1 MINTKNIVRTLA
13 LAGVISI
20 ASSCNY
26 TDLDINTD
34 PNKPATGSLGL
45 LLPVAENAA
54 RDAFTSVNSG
64 AMSFAGLW
72 NSSNAT
78 TSYNLSNTDF
88 QTTWN
93 DAYRNMQNMEEM
105 LRATEDGKNPRYRGI
120 ALVLKAYAMGNY
132 VDMFGDMPYTE
143 AWKGNA
149 AQQNTSPVF
158 DKDAAIYE
166 DLIKLCD
173 QAVVELAKPQPVAVI
188 NDYMGGGN
196 ATTWTRIA
204 RTVKLRLLLNS
215 RKGRT
220 NGNAE
225 LKAAFDAGGFIS
237 TPAQNWS
244 YLYSKQISPERN
256 THPWFITYTGTSDPN
271 YINHQLMG
279 EMILNKDPRLP
290 FYFYRQTSR
299 ILDQNNPTDR
309 GTTPFGGSYLPLRA
323 SFLDEYKSVFGITGA
338 IPTADLA
345 YIAGYFG
352 RDRADVSGAAA
363 DGPLRTAPGTY
374 PAGGVY
380 SDRSV
385 PAVALTGQASLNF
398 GGDGMWPLIHSWN
411 TKYYQVEAI
420 LDGTGVTGDPRALFE
435 AAMREQ
441 IAVVVA
447 QGLKS
452 DPTRAKAPAQT
463 EVDAYV
469 KAWLDLYDAATS
481 AQSKLNVVAKQI
493 WFCSW
498 GQGMDIWNL
507 QRRTGYPIQ
516 SQFKQFSVGIQA
528 PISKPPRQ
536 YALRLPYPQ
545 SEGALNPNA
554 AKYVADVI
562 FDRDPI
568 FWDKVKVKWEY

>member
-1 MINTKNIVRTLA
+1 MKIYKNVFRTVLLTGLIGA
-13 LAGVISI
+13 AG
-20 ASSCNY
+20 SCNY
-26 TDLDINTD
+26 TELDINTD
-34 PNKPATGSLGL
+34 PNRPATGSLGL

-54 RDAFTSVNSG
+54 RASFEAVNSS
-64 AMSFAGLW
+64 AMGFAGLW
-72 NSSNAT
+72 NASD
-78 TSYNLSNTDF
+78 SYNLSNTSF
-88 QTTWN
+88 QGTWN
-93 DAYRNMQNMEEM
+93 GGFQNLQSMEEI
-105 LRATEDGKNPRYRGI
+105 LKATADGKNPRYRGI
-120 ALVLKAYAMGNY
+120 ALVLKAYAVGHY
-132 VDMFGDMPYTE
+132 VDMFGDMPYSE

-149 AQQNTSPVF
+149 AEPNKAPKF
-158 DKDAAIYE
+158 DKDADIYE
-166 DLIKLCD
+166 DLLTLCD
-173 QAVVELAKPQPVAVI
+173 QAVVELAKPQPVAVV
-188 NDYMGGGN
+188 NDYMGSGN
-196 ATTWTRIA
+196 AATWTRIA
-204 RTVKLRLLLNS
+204 KSVKLRLLLTS
-215 RKGRT
+215 RKGRAT
-220 NGNAE
+220 GNAD
-225 LKAAFDAGGFIS
+225 LKAAFDAGGYIT

-244 YLYSKQISPERN
+244 YLYSTQVSPVDNR
-256 THPWFITYTGTSDPN
+256 HPWYYTYAGGGDPT

-299 ILDQNNPTDR
+299 VLDQNNPTDR
-309 GTTPFGGSYLPLRA
+309 GTIPFGGSYLPIRS
-323 SFLDEYKSVFGITGA
+323 SFLDEYKKAFNITGA
-338 IPTADLA
+338 IPTADLT
-345 YIAGYFG
+345 YIAGFFG
-352 RDRADVSGAAA
+352 RDRADVSGAPS
-363 DGPLRTAPGTY
+363 DGALRATPGTY

-380 SDRSV
+380 SDRSTA
-385 PAVALTGQASLNF
+385 AVALTGQAALNY
-398 GGDGMWPLIHSWN
+398 GGNGQWPLIHSWN

-420 LDGTGVTGDPRALFE
+420 LDGTGVTGDARALFE

-452 DPTRAKAPAQT
+452 DPSRAKTPAT
-463 EVDAYV
+463 AEVDAYV
-469 KAWLDLYDAATS
+469 KAWLDLYDGGATNQ
-481 AQSKLNVVAKQI
+481 AKLNTVAKQI

-554 AKYVADVI
+554 SKFITDVI

-568 FWDKVKVKWEY
+568 FWDKVKVKWEF

>member
-1 MINTKNIVRTLA
+1 MITTKNSIRTLA
-13 LAGVISI
+13 LAGLISI
-20 ASSCNY
+20 VSSCNL
-26 TDLDINTD
+26 TELDINTD
-34 PNKPATGSLGL
+34 PNRPASGSLGL
-45 LLPVAENAA
+45 LLPLAENAA
-54 RDAFTSVNSG
+54 RNAFTAINSD
-64 AMSFAGLW
+64 AMGFAGLW
-72 NSSNAT
+72 TSSD
-78 TSYNLSNTDF
+78 SYNLSNTSY
-88 QTTWN
+88 QGTWN
-93 DAYRNMQNMEEM
+93 GAYQNLQNMEEM
-105 LRATEDGKNPRYRGI
+105 LKATEDGKNPRYRGI
-120 ALVLKAYAMGNY
+120 AMVLKAYSMGNY

-149 AQQNTSPVF
+149 ATPNTSPKF
-158 DKDAAIYE
+158 DKDSDIYE
-166 DLIKLCD
+166 ALIKLCD
-173 QAVVELAKPQPVAVI
+173 QAIVELAKAQPIAVI
-188 NDYMGGGN
+188 NDYMGAGN

-215 RKGRT
+215 RKGRAT
-220 NGNAE
+220 GNAE
-225 LKAAFDAGGFIS
+225 LKAAFDAGGFIT
-237 TPAQNWS
+237 TPAQNWT
-244 YLYSKQISPERN
+244 YLYSTQISPERN

-271 YINHQLMG
+271 YISHQLMG

-290 FYFYRQTSR
+290 FYFYRQTTR

-309 GTTPFGGSYLPLRA
+309 GSTPFGGSYLPLRD
-323 SFLDEYKSVFGITGA
+323 SFLDEYKKAFGITGA
-338 IPTADLA
+338 IPAADLG
-345 YIAGYFG
+345 YIAGFFG
-352 RDRADVSGAAA
+352 RDRADVSGVAA
-363 DGPLRTAPGTY
+363 DGPLRATPGTY
-374 PAGGVY
+374 PAGGVF

-385 PAVALTGQASLNF
+385 AAASLTGQAALNF
-398 GGDGMWPLIHSWN
+398 GGDGQWPLIHSWN
-411 TKYYQVEAI
+411 TKYYQIEAI
-420 LDGTGVTGDPRALFE
+420 LDGTGVTGDPKALFI

-452 DPTRAKAPAQT
+452 DPSRAKTPVAA
-463 EVDAYV
+463 EIDAYV
-469 KAWLDLYDAATS
+469 KAWTDLYDAAATNQ
-481 AQSKLNVVAKQI
+481 AKLNVVAKQI

-554 AKYVADVI
+554 SKFITDVI

-568 FWDKVKVKWEY
+568 FWDKVKTKWEF

>member
-1 MINTKNIVRTLA
+1 MINTKHIARTLA
-13 LAGVISI
+13 LAGIISI
-20 ASSCNY
+20 ASSCDY
-26 TDLDINTD
+26 TELDINKD

-54 RDAFTSVNSG
+54 RNAFEAVNSS
-64 AMSFAGLW
+64 AMGFAGLW
-72 NSSNAT
+72 NSSD
-78 TSYNLSNTDF
+78 SYNLSNTSF
-88 QTTWN
+88 QGTWN
-93 DAYRNMQNMEEM
+93 GAYQNLQSMEEM

-149 AQQNTSPVF
+149 AQPNTSPAF

-166 DLIKLCD
+166 DLLKLCD

-196 ATTWTRIA
+196 AATWTRIA
-204 RTVKLRLLLNS
+204 KTVKLRLLLTS

-225 LKAAFDAGGFIS
+225 LKAAFDAGGFIT

-256 THPWFITYTGTSDPN
+256 THPWFITYTGTSDPT

-323 SFLDEYKSVFGITGA
+323 SFLDEYKSAFGITGA
-338 IPTADLA
+338 IPATDLA

-380 SDRSV
+380 SDRTT

-420 LDGTGVTGDPRALFE
+420 LDGTGVTGDPKALFE

-452 DPTRAKAPAQT
+452 DPTRAKAPAPA

-469 KAWLDLYDAATS
+469 KSWLDLYDAATS
-481 AQSKLNVVAKQI
+481 IQSKLNVVAKQI
-493 WFCSW
+493 WFSSW

-507 QRRTGYPIQ
+507 QRRTGYPVQ
-516 SQFKQFSVGIQA
+516 GQFKQLSVGIQA

-545 SEGALNPNA
+545 AEGALNPNA
-554 AKYVADVI
+554 AKYVSDVI

-568 FWDKVKVKWEY
+568 FWDKVKTKWEF

>member
-1 MINTKNIVRTLA
+1 MNSNKNFVRILA
-13 LAGVISI
+13 LASIISI
-20 ASSCNY
+20 VSSCNY
-26 TDLDINTD
+26 TELDINKD
-34 PNKPATGSLGL
+34 PNKPASGSLGL

-54 RDAFTSVNSG
+54 RSAFEAVNSS
-64 AMSFAGLW
+64 AMGFAGLW
-72 NSSNAT
+72 NSSD
-78 TSYNLSNTDF
+78 SYNLSNTSF
-88 QTTWN
+88 QGTWN
-93 DAYRNMQNMEEM
+93 GAFQNLQSMEEM

-120 ALVLKAYAMGNY
+120 AMVLKAYAVGNY
-132 VDMFGDMPYTE
+132 VDMFGDMPYSE
-143 AWKGNA
+143 AWQGNA
-149 AQQNTSPVF
+149 AAAPNKSPKF
-158 DKDAAIYE
+158 DKDADIYE
-166 DLIKLCD
+166 ALLKLCD
-173 QAVVELAKPQPVAVI
+173 QAVVELAKPQPVSVI
-188 NDYMGGGN
+188 NDYMGSGN

-204 RTVKLRLLLNS
+204 KTVKLRLLLNS
-215 RKGRT
+215 RKGRA

-225 LKAAFDAGGFIS
+225 LKAAFEAGGYI
-237 TPAQNWS
+237 TAAANNWS
-244 YLYSKQISPERN
+244 YLYSTQVSPADNR
-256 THPWFITYTGTSDPN
+256 HPWYFTYAGGGDPT

-323 SFLDEYKSVFGITGA
+323 SFLDEYKKAFNITGT

-352 RDRADVSGAAA
+352 RDRADVSGAPA
-363 DGPLRTAPGTY
+363 DGPLRATPGTY

-380 SDRSV
+380 SDKATA
-385 PAVALTGQASLNF
+385 AVALTGQASLNY
-398 GGDGMWPLIHSWN
+398 GGNGQWPLIHSWN

-420 LDGTGVTGDPRALFE
+420 LDGTGVTGDPKALFE

-452 DPTRAKAPAQT
+452 DPSKAKAPVT
-463 EVDAYV
+463 TDVDAYV
-469 KAWLDLYDAATS
+469 KAWLDLYDAGS
-481 AQSKLNVVAKQI
+481 SNQSKLNVVAKQI

-498 GQGMDIWNL
+498 GQGMDMWNL
-507 QRRTGYPIQ
+507 QRRTGFPIQ

-554 AKYVADVI
+554 SKYITDVI

-568 FWDKVKVKWEY
+568 FWDKVKTKWEF

>member
-1 MINTKNIVRTLA
+1 MITTKNSIRTLA
-13 LAGVISI
+13 LAGLISI
-20 ASSCNY
+20 VSSCNL
-26 TDLDINTD
+26 TELDINTD
-34 PNKPATGSLGL
+34 PNRPASGSLGL
-45 LLPVAENAA
+45 LLPLAENAA
-54 RDAFTSVNSG
+54 RNAFTAINSD
-64 AMSFAGLW
+64 AMGFAGLW
-72 NSSNAT
+72 TSSD
-78 TSYNLSNTDF
+78 SYNLSNTSY
-88 QTTWN
+88 QGTWN
-93 DAYRNMQNMEEM
+93 GAYQNLQNMEEM
-105 LRATEDGKNPRYRGI
+105 LKATEDGKNPRYRGI
-120 ALVLKAYAMGNY
+120 AMVLKAYSMGNY

-149 AQQNTSPVF
+149 ATPNTSPKF
-158 DKDAAIYE
+158 DKDSDIYE
-166 DLIKLCD
+166 ALIKLCD
-173 QAVVELAKPQPVAVI
+173 QAIVELAKAQPIAVI
-188 NDYMGGGN
+188 NDYMGAGN

-215 RKGRT
+215 RKGRAT
-220 NGNAE
+220 GNAE
-225 LKAAFDAGGFIS
+225 LKAAFDAGGFIT
-237 TPAQNWS
+237 TPAQNWT
-244 YLYSKQISPERN
+244 YLYSIQISPERN

-271 YINHQLMG
+271 YISHQLMG

-290 FYFYRQTSR
+290 FYFYRQTTR

-309 GTTPFGGSYLPLRA
+309 GSTPFGGSYLPLRD
-323 SFLDEYKSVFGITGA
+323 SFLDEYKKAFGITGA
-338 IPTADLA
+338 IPAADLG
-345 YIAGYFG
+345 YIAGFFG

-363 DGPLRTAPGTY
+363 DGPLRATPGTY
-374 PAGGVY
+374 PAGGVF

-385 PAVALTGQASLNF
+385 AAASLTGQAALNF
-398 GGDGMWPLIHSWN
+398 GGDGQWPLIHSWN
-411 TKYYQVEAI
+411 TKYYQIEAI
-420 LDGTGVTGDPRALFE
+420 LDGTGVTGDPKALFI

-452 DPTRAKAPAQT
+452 DPSRAKTPVAA
-463 EVDAYV
+463 EIDAYV
-469 KAWLDLYDAATS
+469 KAWTDLYDAAATNQ
-481 AQSKLNVVAKQI
+481 AKLNVVAKQI

-554 AKYVADVI
+554 SKFITDVI

-568 FWDKVKVKWEY
+568 FWDKVKTKWEF

>member
-1 MINTKNIVRTLA
+1 MTLINTKNSIRTLA
-13 LAGVISI
+13 LAGLISI
-20 ASSCNY
+20 VSSCNL
-26 TDLDINTD
+26 TELDINKD
-34 PNKPATGSLGL
+34 PNRPTTGSLGL

-54 RDAFTSVNSG
+54 RNAFTAINSN
-64 AMSFAGLW
+64 AMGFAGLW
-72 NSSNAT
+72 NSAD
-78 TSYNLSNTDF
+78 SYNLSNTSY
-88 QTTWN
+88 QGTWN
-93 DAYRNMQNMEEM
+93 AAYVNMQSMEEM
-105 LRATEDGKNPRYRGI
+105 LKGTEDGKNPRYRGI
-120 ALVLKAYAMGNY
+120 AMVLKAYSMGNY

-149 AQQNTSPVF
+149 AEPNTSPKF
-158 DKDAAIYE
+158 DKDSDIYE
-166 DLIKLCD
+166 ALIKLCD
-173 QAVVELAKPQPVAVI
+173 QAIVELAKAQPVAVI

-215 RKGRT
+215 RKGRAT
-220 NGNAE
+220 GNAE
-225 LKAAFDAGGFIS
+225 LKAAFEAGGYI
-237 TPAQNWS
+237 TAAANNWS
-244 YLYSKQISPERN
+244 YLYSTQISPERN
-256 THPWFITYTGTSDPN
+256 THPWFITYTGTSDPE

-323 SFLDEYKSVFGITGA
+323 SFLDEYRKAFNITGT
-338 IPTADLA
+338 IPAADLA
-345 YIAGYFG
+345 YIAGFFG

-363 DGPLRTAPGTY
+363 DGPLRATPGTY

-380 SDRSV
+380 SDRTV
-385 PAVALTGQASLNF
+385 PAVTLTGQAALNF

-420 LDGTGVTGDPRALFE
+420 LDGTGVTGNPKALFE

-452 DPTRAKAPAQT
+452 DPSRSKTPVTAD
-463 EVDAYV
+463 VDAYI
-469 KAWLDLYDAATS
+469 KAWLDLYDGAATN
-481 AQSKLNVVAKQI
+481 QSKLNVVAKQI

-507 QRRTGYPIQ
+507 QRRTGLPIQ
-516 SQFKQFSVGIQA
+516 SQFRQFSIGIQA
-528 PISKPPRQ
+528 PISRPPRQ

-554 AKYVADVI
+554 SKFITDVI

-568 FWDKVKVKWEY
+568 FWDKVKTKWEF

>member
-1 MINTKNIVRTLA
+1 MINTKNSIRTLA
-13 LAGVISI
+13 LAGFMSI
-20 ASSCNY
+20 VSACSY

-34 PNKPATGSLGL
+34 PNKPASGSLGL

-54 RDAFTSVNSG
+54 RDAFTSVNSS
-64 AMSFAGLW
+64 AMGFAGLW
-72 NSSNAT
+72 NSND
-78 TSYNLSNTDF
+78 SYNLSNTSF
-88 QTTWN
+88 QGTWN
-93 DAYRNMQNMEEM
+93 DAYRNMQSIEEM

-120 ALVLKAYAMGNY
+120 ALVLKAYSMGNF

-143 AWKGNA
+143 AWKGNT
-149 AQQNTSPVF
+149 AQPNTSPVF

-166 DLIKLCD
+166 DLLKLCD
-173 QAVVELAKPQPVAVI
+173 QAIVELAKPQPVAVI

-204 RTVKLRLLLNS
+204 RTVKLRLLLTS

-256 THPWFITYTGTSDPN
+256 THPWFITYTGTSDPT

-279 EMILNKDPRLP
+279 EMMLNKDPRLP

-323 SFLDEYKSVFGITGA
+323 SFLDEYKNAFGITGA
-338 IPTADLA
+338 IPAADLA

-380 SDRSV
+380 SDRTV

-398 GGDGMWPLIHSWN
+398 GGDGLWPLIHSWN

-420 LDGTGVTGDPRALFE
+420 LDGTGVTGDPKALFE

-463 EVDAYV
+463 EIDAYV

-498 GQGMDIWNL
+498 GQGMDMWNL

-554 AKYVADVI
+554 AKYVSDVI

>member
-1 MINTKNIVRTLA
+1 MINNKNIVRTLA
-13 LAGVISI
+13 LAGIISI
-20 ASSCNY
+20 VSSCNY
-26 TDLDINTD
+26 TDLDINKD

-54 RDAFTSVNSG
+54 RDAFTTVNSS
-64 AMSFAGLW
+64 AMGFAGLW
-72 NSSNAT
+72 NSNDA
-78 TSYNLSNTDF
+78 YNLSNTSF
-88 QTTWN
+88 QGTWN
-93 DAYRNMQNMEEM
+93 DGFRTLQSMEEM

-132 VDMFGDMPYTE
+132 VDMFGDMPYSE

-149 AQQNTSPVF
+149 ATPNTSPVF

-166 DLIKLCD
+166 DLLKLCD

-204 RTVKLRLLLNS
+204 KTVKLRLLLTS

-225 LKAAFDAGGFIS
+225 LKAAFDAGGFIT

-256 THPWFITYTGTSDPN
+256 THPWFLTYTGTSDPT

-279 EMILNKDPRLP
+279 EMMLNKDPRLP

-323 SFLDEYKSVFGITGA
+323 SFLDDYKKAFGITGA
-338 IPTADLA
+338 IPATDLA

-380 SDRSV
+380 SDRTT
-385 PAVALTGQASLNF
+385 PAVALTGQAALNF
-398 GGDGMWPLIHSWN
+398 GGDGLWPLIHSWN

-420 LDGTGVTGDPRALFE
+420 LDGTGVTGDPKALFD

-452 DPTRAKAPAQT
+452 DPTRAKAPAQA

-469 KAWLDLYDAATS
+469 KAWLDLYDAATTP
-481 AQSKLNVVAKQI
+481 QSKLNVVAKQI
-493 WFCSW
+493 WFSSW
-498 GQGMDIWNL
+498 GQGMDMWNL

-554 AKYVADVI
+554 SKYITDVI

-568 FWDKVKVKWEY
+568 FWDKVKTKWEF

>member
-1 MINTKNIVRTLA
+1 MTTSKNIFRAVL

-26 TDLDINTD
+26 TDLDINVD
-34 PNKPATGSLGL
+34 PNRPASASLGL

-54 RDAFTSVNSG
+54 RDAYANVNSS
-64 AMSFAGLW
+64 AMGFAGLW
-72 NSSNAT
+72 NSND
-78 TSYNLSNTDF
+78 SYNLSNTSF
-88 QTTWN
+88 QGTWN
-93 DAYRNMQNMEEM
+93 AAYQSLQSIEQL

-120 ALVLKAYAMGNY
+120 ALVLKAYSVGNY
-132 VDMFGDMPYTE
+132 VDMFGDMPYSE

-149 AQQNTSPVF
+149 AEPNKSPKF
-158 DKDAAIYE
+158 DKDADIYE

-173 QAVVELAKPQPVAVI
+173 QAVTELAKPQPVAVA
-188 NDYMGGGN
+188 NDYMGAGN

-204 RTVKLRLLLNS
+204 RTVKLRLLLNA

-225 LKAAFDAGGFIS
+225 LKAAFDAGGYI
-237 TPAQNWS
+237 TTAAQNWT
-244 YLYSKQISPERN
+244 YLYSTQVSPVDNR
-256 THPWFITYTGTSDPN
+256 HPWYYTYAGGGDPT

-299 ILDQNNPTDR
+299 VLDPNNPTDR
-309 GTTPFGGSYLPLRA
+309 GTLPFGGSYLPLRE
-323 SFLDEYKSVFGITGA
+323 SFLTEYRKVFNITGS
-338 IPTADLA
+338 IPTADLQ
-345 YIAGYFG
+345 YLAGFFG
-352 RDRADVSGAAA
+352 RDRADVSGAPS
-363 DGPLRTAPGTY
+363 DGALRATPGCY

-380 SDRSV
+380 SDKSTA
-385 PAVALTGQASLNF
+385 AVALTGQAALNY
-398 GGDGMWPLIHSWN
+398 GGNGQWPLINSWN
-411 TKYYQVEAI
+411 TKFWQVEAI
-420 LDGTGVTGDPRALFE
+420 LDGTGVTGDAKALFE
-435 AAMREQ
+435 AAMREH
-441 IAVVVA
+441 IAVVIA

-452 DPTRAKAPAQT
+452 DPSKAKTPAT
-463 EVDAYV
+463 AEIDAYV
-469 KAWLDLYDAATS
+469 KAWLDLYDAAPS
-481 AQSKLNVVAKQI
+481 NQAKLNVVAKQV

-498 GQGMDIWNL
+498 GQGMEIWNL
-507 QRRTGYPIQ
+507 QRRTGYPLQ
-516 SQFKQFSVGIQA
+516 SQFKQFSIGIQA

-554 AKYVADVI
+554 AKYITDIV

-568 FWDKVKVKWEY
+568 FWDKVKVKWEF

>member
-1 MINTKNIVRTLA
+1 MINTKNSIRALA
-13 LAGVISI
+13 LAGFISI
-20 ASSCNY
+20 VSSCSY

-34 PNKPATGSLGL
+34 PNKPASGSLGL

-54 RDAFTSVNSG
+54 RDAFTSVNSS
-64 AMSFAGLW
+64 AMGFAGLW
-72 NSSNAT
+72 NSNDA
-78 TSYNLSNTDF
+78 YNLSNTSF
-88 QTTWN
+88 QGTWN
-93 DAYRNMQNMEEM
+93 DAYRNMQSMEEM
-105 LRATEDGKNPRYRGI
+105 LKATEDGKNPRYRGI

-149 AQQNTSPVF
+149 AKQNTSPVF

-173 QAVVELAKPQPVAVI
+173 QAIVELAKPQPVAVI

-204 RTVKLRLLLNS
+204 RTVKLRLLLNA

-256 THPWFITYTGTSDPN
+256 THPWFITYTGTSDPT

-323 SFLDEYKSVFGITGA
+323 SFLDEYKNAFGITGA
-338 IPTADLA
+338 IPAADLA

-374 PAGGVY
+374 PAGGVF
-380 SDRSV
+380 SDRTV
-385 PAVALTGQASLNF
+385 AAVALTGQASLNF

-420 LDGTGVTGDPRALFE
+420 LDGTGVTGDPKALFE

-452 DPTRAKAPAQT
+452 DPTRAKAPAQAD
-463 EVDAYV
+463 VDAYV

-498 GQGMDIWNL
+498 GQGMDMWNL

-554 AKYVADVI
+554 AKYVSDVI

>member
-1 MINTKNIVRTLA
+1 MINTKNSVRVLA
-13 LAGVISI
+13 LAGIISI
-20 ASSCNY
+20 VSSCNY
-26 TDLDINTD
+26 TDLDINKD
-34 PNKPATGSLGL
+34 PNRPSTGSLGL

-54 RDAFTSVNSG
+54 RNAFEAVNSS
-64 AMSFAGLW
+64 AMGFAGLW
-72 NSSNAT
+72 TSND
-78 TSYNLSNTDF
+78 SYNLTNTSF
-88 QTTWN
+88 QVTWN
-93 DAYRNMQNMEEM
+93 SAFQNLQSIEEM
-105 LRATEDGKNPRYRGI
+105 LKGTEDGKNPRYRGI
-120 ALVLKAYAMGNY
+120 AMVLKAYSMGNY
-132 VDMFGDMPYTE
+132 VDMFGDMPYSE

-149 AQQNTSPVF
+149 AEPNKSPKF
-158 DKDAAIYE
+158 DKDSDIYE

-173 QAVVELAKPQPVAVI
+173 QAIVELAKAQPVAVI
-188 NDYMGGGN
+188 NDYMGAGN

-215 RKGRT
+215 RKGRAT
-220 NGNAE
+220 GNAE
-225 LKAAFDAGGFIS
+225 LKAAFDAGGFIT

-279 EMILNKDPRLP
+279 EMMLNKDPRLP

-299 ILDQNNPTDR
+299 VLDQNNPTDR
-309 GTTPFGGSYLPLRA
+309 GTTPFGGSYLPLRT
-323 SFLDEYKSVFGITGA
+323 SFLDEYKKAFNITGTVPA
-338 IPTADLA
+338 ADIA

-363 DGPLRTAPGTY
+363 DGPLRTTPGTY

-380 SDRSV
+380 SDRTV
-385 PAVALTGQASLNF
+385 AAVALTGQAALNF
-398 GGDGMWPLIHSWN
+398 GGDGLWPLIHSWN

-420 LDGTGVTGDPRALFE
+420 LDGTGVTGDAKALFE

-452 DPTRAKAPAQT
+452 DPSRAKTPAT
-463 EVDAYV
+463 AEVDAYV
-469 KAWLDLYDAATS
+469 KAWLDLYDAASTN
-481 AQSKLNVVAKQI
+481 QSKLNVVAKQI

-498 GQGMDIWNL
+498 GQGMEMWNF
-507 QRRTGYPIQ
+507 QRRTGFPIQ
-516 SQFKQFSVGIQA
+516 SQFRQFSVGIQA
-528 PISKPPRQ
+528 PISRPPRQ

-554 AKYVADVI
+554 SKFITDVI

-568 FWDKVKVKWEY
+568 FWDKVKVKWEF

>member
-1 MINTKNIVRTLA
+1 MIKNKNIVRTLA
-13 LAGVISI
+13 LAGFISI
-20 ASSCNY
+20 VSSCNY

-34 PNKPATGSLGL
+34 PNKPASGSLGL

-54 RDAFTSVNSG
+54 RDAFTSINSS
-64 AMSFAGLW
+64 AMGFAGLW
-72 NSSNAT
+72 NSND
-78 TSYNLSNTDF
+78 SYNLSNTSF
-88 QTTWN
+88 QGTWN
-93 DAYRNMQNMEEM
+93 DAYRNMQSIEEM

-120 ALVLKAYAMGNY
+120 ALVLKAYSMGNY

-143 AWKGNA
+143 AWKGNT
-149 AQQNTSPVF
+149 AQPNTSPVF

-166 DLIKLCD
+166 DLLKLCD
-173 QAVVELAKPQPVAVI
+173 QAIVELAKAQPVAVI

-204 RTVKLRLLLNS
+204 RTVKLRLLLTS

-256 THPWFITYTGTSDPN
+256 THPWFITYTGTSDPT

-279 EMILNKDPRLP
+279 EMMLNKDPRLP

-323 SFLDEYKSVFGITGA
+323 SFLDEYKKAFGITGA
-338 IPTADLA
+338 IPATDLA
-345 YIAGYFG
+345 YIAGFFG

-380 SDRSV
+380 SDRTV
-385 PAVALTGQASLNF
+385 AAVALTGQAALNF

-420 LDGTGVTGDPRALFE
+420 LDGTGVTGDPKALFE

-463 EVDAYV
+463 EIDAYV

-481 AQSKLNVVAKQI
+481 NQSRLNVVAKQI

-498 GQGMDIWNL
+498 GQGMDMWNL

-516 SQFKQFSVGIQA
+516 SQFKQFSIGIQA

-554 AKYVADVI
+554 TKYVADVI

>member
-1 MINTKNIVRTLA
+1 MIDIRSIRTLA
-13 LAGVISI
+13 LAGLISVVS
-20 ASSCNY
+20 ACNM
-26 TDLDINTD
+26 TELDINVD
-34 PNKPATGSLGL
+34 PNKPAAGSLGL

-54 RDAFTSVNSG
+54 RDAFTSVNG
-64 AMSFAGLW
+64 DAMGFAGLR
-72 NSSNAT
+72 SSSDA
-78 TSYNLSNTDF
+78 YNLSNTSY

-93 DAYRNMQNMEEM
+93 DAYQNLQSVEEM

-120 ALVLKAYAMGNY
+120 AMVLKAYAVGNY

-149 AQQNTSPVF
+149 ADPNKAPKF
-158 DKDAAIYE
+158 DKDADIYE
-166 DLIKLCD
+166 DLLKLCD
-173 QAVVELAKPQPVAVI
+173 QAVVELAKAQPVPVL
-188 NDYMGGGN
+188 NDYMGAGN

-204 RTVKLRLLLNS
+204 KTVKLRLLLTS

-225 LKAAFDAGGFIS
+225 LKAAFDAGGYIT

-244 YLYSKQISPERN
+244 YLYSTQVSPERN
-256 THPWFITYTGTSDPN
+256 THPWYSTYAGLGDPT

-299 ILDQNNPTDR
+299 ILDQSNPTDR

-323 SFLDEYKSVFGITGA
+323 SFLDEYKRAFNITGD
-338 IPTADLA
+338 IPAADLA
-345 YIAGYFG
+345 YIAGFFG
-352 RDRADVSGAAA
+352 RDRADVSGAAS
-363 DGPLRTAPGTY
+363 DGALRAAPGAY

-380 SDRSV
+380 SDKSTA
-385 PAVALTGQASLNF
+385 AVALTGQAALNY
-398 GGDGMWPLIHSWN
+398 GGNGQWPLIHSWN
-411 TKYYQVEAI
+411 TKFYQIEAI
-420 LDGTGVTGDPRALFE
+420 LDGTGVTGDAKVLFE
-435 AAMREQ
+435 TAMREH
-441 IAVVVA
+441 IDVVVA
-447 QGLKS
+447 QGFRS
-452 DPTRAKAPAQT
+452 DPSRAKTPAAA
-463 EVDAYV
+463 EVTAYV
-469 KAWLDLYDAATS
+469 KSWLDLYDAALTNQ
-481 AQSKLNVVAKQI
+481 AKLNVVAKQI

-516 SQFKQFSVGIQA
+516 SQFRQFSVGVQA

-554 AKYVADVI
+554 AKYVSDVV

-568 FWDKVKVKWEY
+568 FWDKVKVKWEF

>member
-1 MINTKNIVRTLA
+1 MITTKNSIRTLA
-13 LAGVISI
+13 LAGLISI
-20 ASSCNY
+20 VSSCNL
-26 TDLDINTD
+26 TELDINTD
-34 PNKPATGSLGL
+34 PNRPASGSLGL
-45 LLPVAENAA
+45 LLPLAENAA
-54 RDAFTSVNSG
+54 RNAFTAINSD
-64 AMSFAGLW
+64 AMGFAGLW
-72 NSSNAT
+72 TSSD
-78 TSYNLSNTDF
+78 SYNLSNTSY
-88 QTTWN
+88 QGTWN
-93 DAYRNMQNMEEM
+93 GAYQNLQNMEEM
-105 LRATEDGKNPRYRGI
+105 LKATEDGKNPRYRGI
-120 ALVLKAYAMGNY
+120 AMVLKAYSMGNY

-149 AQQNTSPVF
+149 ATPNTSPKF
-158 DKDAAIYE
+158 DKDSDIYE
-166 DLIKLCD
+166 ALIKLCD
-173 QAVVELAKPQPVAVI
+173 QAIVELAKAQPIAVI
-188 NDYMGGGN
+188 NDYMGAGN

-215 RKGRT
+215 RKGRAT
-220 NGNAE
+220 GNAE
-225 LKAAFDAGGFIS
+225 LKAAFDAGGFIT
-237 TPAQNWS
+237 TPAQNWT
-244 YLYSKQISPERN
+244 YLYSIQISPERN

-271 YINHQLMG
+271 YISHQLMG

-290 FYFYRQTSR
+290 FYFYRQTTR

-309 GTTPFGGSYLPLRA
+309 GSTPFGGSYLPLRD
-323 SFLDEYKSVFGITGA
+323 SFLDEYKKAFGITGA
-338 IPTADLA
+338 IPAADLG
-345 YIAGYFG
+345 YIAGFFG
-352 RDRADVSGAAA
+352 RDRADVSGVAA
-363 DGPLRTAPGTY
+363 DGPLRATPGTY
-374 PAGGVY
+374 PAGGVF

-385 PAVALTGQASLNF
+385 AAASLTGQAALNF
-398 GGDGMWPLIHSWN
+398 GGDGQWPLIHSWN
-411 TKYYQVEAI
+411 TKYYQIEAI
-420 LDGTGVTGDPRALFE
+420 LDGTGVTGDPKALFI

-452 DPTRAKAPAQT
+452 DPSRAKTPVAA
-463 EVDAYV
+463 EIDAYV
-469 KAWLDLYDAATS
+469 KAWTDLYDAAATNQ
-481 AQSKLNVVAKQI
+481 AKLNVVAKQI

-554 AKYVADVI
+554 SKFITDVI

-568 FWDKVKVKWEY
+568 FWDKVKTKWEF

>member
-1 MINTKNIVRTLA
+1 MINNKNIVRTLA
-13 LAGVISI
+13 LAGIISI
-20 ASSCNY
+20 VSSCNY
-26 TDLDINTD
+26 TDLDINKD

-54 RDAFTSVNSG
+54 RDAFTTVNSS
-64 AMSFAGLW
+64 AMGFAGLW
-72 NSSNAT
+72 NSNDA
-78 TSYNLSNTDF
+78 YNLSNTSF
-88 QTTWN
+88 QGTWN
-93 DAYRNMQNMEEM
+93 DGFRTLQSMEEM

-132 VDMFGDMPYTE
+132 VDMFGDMPYSE

-149 AQQNTSPVF
+149 ATPNTSPVF

-166 DLIKLCD
+166 DLLKLCD

-204 RTVKLRLLLNS
+204 KTVKLRLLLNS

-225 LKAAFDAGGFIS
+225 LKAAFDAGGFIT

-256 THPWFITYTGTSDPN
+256 THPWFLTYTGTSDPT

-279 EMILNKDPRLP
+279 EMMLNKDPRLP

-323 SFLDEYKSVFGITGA
+323 SFLDDYKKAFGITGA
-338 IPTADLA
+338 IPATDLA

-380 SDRSV
+380 SDRTT
-385 PAVALTGQASLNF
+385 PAAALTGQAALNF
-398 GGDGMWPLIHSWN
+398 GGDGLWPLIHSWN

-420 LDGTGVTGDPRALFE
+420 LDGTGVTGDPKALFE

-452 DPTRAKAPAQT
+452 DPTRAKAPAQA

-481 AQSKLNVVAKQI
+481 SQSKLNVVAKQI

-498 GQGMDIWNL
+498 GQGMDMWNL
-507 QRRTGYPIQ
+507 QRRTGFPIQ
-516 SQFKQFSVGIQA
+516 SQFKQFSIGIQA

>member
-1 MINTKNIVRTLA
+1 MINTKNSIRTLA
-13 LAGVISI
+13 LAGFISI
-20 ASSCNY
+20 ASSCSY

-34 PNKPATGSLGL
+34 PNKPASGSLGL

-54 RDAFTSVNSG
+54 RDAFTSVNSS
-64 AMSFAGLW
+64 AMGFAGLW
-72 NSSNAT
+72 NSNDA
-78 TSYNLSNTDF
+78 YNLSNTSF
-88 QTTWN
+88 QGTWN
-93 DAYRNMQNMEEM
+93 DAYRNLQSMEEM
-105 LRATEDGKNPRYRGI
+105 LKATEDGKNPRYRGI

-149 AQQNTSPVF
+149 AKQNTSPVF

-173 QAVVELAKPQPVAVI
+173 QAIVELAKPQPVAVI

-256 THPWFITYTGTSDPN
+256 THPWFITYTGTSDPT

-323 SFLDEYKSVFGITGA
+323 SFLDDYKSAFGITGA
-338 IPTADLA
+338 IPAADLA
-345 YIAGYFG
+345 FIAGYFG

-380 SDRSV
+380 SDRTV
-385 PAVALTGQASLNF
+385 AAVALTGQAALNF

-452 DPTRAKAPAQT
+452 DPTRAKAPAQA

-481 AQSKLNVVAKQI
+481 TQSKLNVVAKQI

-498 GQGMDIWNL
+498 GQGMDMWNL

-554 AKYVADVI
+554 AKYVSDVI